1 MFVLVAL
8 IGVCSIGMV
17 LGALVEA
24 VNPQAPE
31 VILGPLLCPA
41 GTGLDLKYNRSLGGG
56 VRETLVNCVDTNG
69 QVVVTRNGNHSLL

>member
-24 VNPQAPE
+24 VNPRAPE
-31 VILGPLLCPA
+31 VVLGPLLCPA
-41 GTGLDLKYNRSLGGG
+41 GTGLDLKYSHLTKGLKMRFGRDASSL
-56 VRETLVNCVDTNG
+56 
-69 QVVVTRNGNHSLL
+69 